1 MNNQNRGDT
10 GQMEKS
16 YIIIYNIPVDRL
28 EENLKNN
35 NINRYIILN
44 NTIVALYVDDSFN
57 EDILDRIDGIIWWER
72 SSVMSSLIE
81 LTNNLPNGETVRT
94 AAGTEYIYKNIYN
107 TNGKRYYYCYNR
119 LWNKLFTSRFY
130 KIR

>member
-1 MNNQNRGDT
+1 
-10 GQMEKS
+10 MEKS

-57 EDILDRIDGIIWWER
+57 EDILDRIDGITWWER

-81 LTNNLPNGETVRT
+81 LTNNLPNGETVMKQLQVLSI
-94 AAGTEYIYKNIYN
+94 YIKIHIYHQ
-107 TNGKRYYYCYNR
+107 RE
-119 LWNKLFTSRFY
+119 
-130 KIR
+130 KILLLL

>member
-1 MNNQNRGDT
+1 
-10 GQMEKS
+10 MEKS

-94 AAGTEYIYKNIYN
+94 AAGTEYIYKSIYN

>member
-1 MNNQNRGDT
+1 
-10 GQMEKS
+10 MEKS

-94 AAGTEYIYKNIYN
+94 AAGTLRK
-107 TNGKRYYYCYNR
+107 
-119 LWNKLFTSRFY
+119 FTVVTVYGSE
-130 KIR
+130 